1 MKKIFLLFKEF
12 WNCLINCGNV
22 KEETGATLYAS
33 IFSFIIAMVNFFALF
48 TFSNQLNWKMT
59 QAIGLTW
66 FIVLILTFMSFYM
79 ITDLA
84 GIGKNNYF
92 WGIVCIDCVLFGATQ
107 YLLSVFLYNH
117 AFSMLLVSLAV
128 TIPYY
133 WILVG
138 QIIKN
143 KGERQI
149 YFDIKKRL
157 EGKYLQFFLFICL
170 LCVAFFLTRWH
181 DIEIINII
189 DISVLISLAIVFLSS
204 SLIDVIHR
212 RIQVNLEDSAK
223 LNADNSELLR
233 QYPLENIFEFES
245 DKKIA
250 ISIMHLKEKD
260 EKWTFKI
267 DDHENK
273 YYELPEQIKEY
284 SKELFDSHESSNV
297 YNSLM
302 IRLENITIENG
313 EVKLDTSRTFYYD
326 LLVSNRACDYR
337 LSNGKSIR
345 EIYEPGPYLRCLK
358 ESKLSN
364 HLGFNGLIIT
374 KDNYVPLIIR
384 SNKVSIGKRKL
395 SPSIAASLK
404 VKYVVDKKDHKFKE
418 GMFANGIIREI
429 GDELHLGTSKEEILK
444 MLGVR
449 EEDVINSIFCFYRD
463 LEECGKPQFLF
474 CLKTDITK
482 QELENSF
489 YPKDDVAL
497 EEQNKKE
504 MKKDGKDIIFLNLDD
519 LKNVEIN
526 VQDNC
531 TIKIYDKE
539 YQMDVSSIGS
549 LCLCTKYIKT
559 E

>member
-1 MKKIFLLFKEF
+1 MKKIILLFIEF

-48 TFSNQLNWKMT
+48 TFSNQLNWQMT

-92 WGIVCIDCVLFGATQ
+92 WGIVCIDCVVFGATQ

-223 LNADNSELLR
+223 LNANNSELLR

-250 ISIMHLKEKD
+250 ISIMHFKEKD
-260 EKWTFKI
+260 EKWTFEI
-267 DDHENK
+267 EDHENK

-345 EIYEPGPYLRCLK
+345 EIYDSIKYL
-358 ESKLSN
+358 
-364 HLGFNGLIIT
+364 
-374 KDNYVPLIIR
+374 V
-384 SNKVSIGKRKL
+384 
-395 SPSIAASLK
+395 
-404 VKYVVDKKDHKFKE
+404 
-418 GMFANGIIREI
+418 
-429 GDELHLGTSKEEILK
+429 
-444 MLGVR
+444 
-449 EEDVINSIFCFYRD
+449 
-463 LEECGKPQFLF
+463 
-474 CLKTDITK
+474 
-482 QELENSF
+482 
-489 YPKDDVAL
+489 
-497 EEQNKKE
+497 
-504 MKKDGKDIIFLNLDD
+504 
-519 LKNVEIN
+519 
-526 VQDNC
+526 
-531 TIKIYDKE
+531 
-539 YQMDVSSIGS
+539 
-549 LCLCTKYIKT
+549 
-559 E
+559 